1 VEPSEDGKFTLSEIS
16 AAIGMHKEEK
26 TTGRIMNDL
35 KKSNPQIQS
44 SAVRN
49 GRVFQY
55 KYFLKE
61 TVAKQEQKIK
71 HAEFVKKRESKEE
84 EKRSFKPDEE
94 QYAPIELTRNTS
106 N

>member
-1 VEPSEDGKFTLSEIS
+1 
-16 AAIGMHKEEK
+16 
-26 TTGRIMNDL
+26 
-35 KKSNPQIQS
+35 
-44 SAVRN
+44 
-49 GRVFQY
+49 
-55 KYFLKE
+55 LKE